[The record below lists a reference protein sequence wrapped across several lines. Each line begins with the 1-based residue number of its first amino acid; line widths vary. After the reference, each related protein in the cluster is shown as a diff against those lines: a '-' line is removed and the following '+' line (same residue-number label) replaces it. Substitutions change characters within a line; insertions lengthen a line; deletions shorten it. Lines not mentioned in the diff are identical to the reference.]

1 VPAFGEAPRCSG
13 ADLPP
18 ATRMFENQPVLSSL
32 GWTPFFHQQYL
43 ATISGEPEL
52 STLVPERV
60 VSVERGEFVLLG
72 EQGRRRAVLAARLLE
87 GESPCV
93 GDFVLALSTPVGQLT
108 RVVHVFERS
117 SLFRRKAAGPTAR
130 PQAIAAN
137 IDLVIVVSALP
148 PVGSDPHAYH
158 HGVNSRRIERYLS
171 AATTAKTRALVAL
184 SKADLRA
191 DEARGI
197 ADELT
202 RSLAFVPVIPVSA
215 KTGSGLAELAAEI
228 AASGTAVL
236 VGSSGVGKSSLTN
249 CLLEHALQ
257 RVAEVR
263 ESDTRGRHTTTRRE
277 LFVLPKG
284 GVLIDSPG
292 MRELGLAADDHD
304 DRSASTGFAEID
316 SLSGACR
323 FRDCHHLDEPGCAV
337 LAAVVR
343 GEIERERLEHAHKLE
358 RELSWQRT
366 RQAELERRVDR
377 KRSRRRQHR
386 EPEGE

>member
-1 VPAFGEAPRCSG
+1 MQV
-13 ADLPP
+13 
-18 ATRMFENQPVLSSL
+18 FENQPVLSSL

-43 ATISGEPEL
+43 RTIFSEPEL
-52 STLVPERV
+52 ASLVPERV
-60 VSVERGEFVLLG
+60 VSVERGELVLLG
-72 EQGRRRAVLAARLLE
+72 EQGRRRAVLAGRLHE
-87 GESPCV
+87 DDPPCV
-93 GDFVLALSTPVGQLT
+93 GDFVLALSTAPGELT

-117 SLFRRKAAGPTAR
+117 SWFRRKAAGSSAR

-137 IDLVIVVSALP
+137 VDLAIVVSALP
-148 PVGSDPHAYH
+148 PEGSDPHAYH

-171 AATTAKTRALVAL
+171 AAAKAPARAVVAL

-191 DEARGI
+191 AEAPAI
-197 ADELT
+197 ATELA
-202 RSLAFVPVIPVSA
+202 RSLASVPVIPVSA

-249 CLLEHALQ
+249 RLLDHALQ

-277 LFVLPKG
+277 LFVLPSG

-292 MRELGLAADDHD
+292 MRELGLAADDHS
-304 DRSASTGFAEID
+304 DRSATGTGFAEID

-337 LAAVVR
+337 LAAVAR
-343 GEIERERLEHAHKLE
+343 GEIETERLEHAHKLA
-358 RELSWQRT
+358 RELTWQKV
-366 RQAELERRVDR
+366 RQAELERRADR
-377 KRSRRRQHR
+377 KRSRRQRR
-386 EPEGE
+386 EPDLE